1 MSASE
6 VFEAIAQEDD
16 RIMEELGKLRQRV
29 KDLEEYTN
37 LQAHEITRL
46 RAQLDEAR
54 KQLNAG

>member
-16 RIMEELGKLRQRV
+16 QIMEELVELRERV

-37 LQAHEITRL
+37 LQGHEIIRL
-46 RAQLDEAR
+46 HQELEEAR